1 MDYKTRIIEMLE
13 KISDEWVLAQIFRT
27 VKNMTA

>member
-13 KISDEWVLAQIFRT
+13 KISDEWVLAQIFRA
-27 VKNMTA
+27 VKNITA